1 MNNRNVEIKGKLH
14 DIDYAISKAKEL
26 SGSNEAIIIKQHDT
40 FFNAIEG
47 RLKIRKFDDNA
58 AEYIFYKRPNV
69 LGPKLC
75 NYNKIALNSDVSELL
90 MNILSESM
98 GVVGVVKKIRR
109 LFIVGQ
115 TRIHVDQVDG
125 LGNFIELE
133 VVLQED
139 QDIETGQKI
148 ANDLMQ
154 ALSITNDDLVAE
166 AYIDLLK
173 KVDI

>member
-1 MNNRNVEIKGKLH
+1 MNSRNVEIKGRLK
-14 DIDYAISKAKEL
+14 DINYAISKAKEL
-26 SGSNEAIIIKQHDT
+26 SGSNNAVIIKQHDT
-40 FFNAIEG
+40 FFKAAEG
-47 RLKIRKFDDNA
+47 RLKIRKFDDNT

-75 NYNKIALNSDVSELL
+75 NYNKIALNSDISKLL

-98 GVVGVVKKIRR
+98 GVVGVVKKIRQ

-115 TRIHVDQVDG
+115 TRIHIDQVDG

-133 VVLQED
+133 VMLQEN

-148 ANDLMQ
+148 ADELMQ
-154 ALSITNDDLVAE
+154 ALSITKDDLIAE
-166 AYIDLLK
+166 AYIDLLNK
-173 KVDI
+173 TNV